1 MLFSLINHTSLAT
14 TVKVITT
21 HLRWKQSI
29 WTAPKN
35 ALNTTIMLQVYQ
47 NHCFGILPPA
57 TPYFSRWLIWTVHG
71 HLLSWLSWS
80 DLSSTMYSQLSFF
93 IFHLLSTSVMMMGII
108 SASLHKLG
116 TRSDTNISV
125 VGTRK
130 EIIVDK
136 MHMARH
142 AVQDPRR
149 TRGSREDV
157 AMYPPLLCYDM
168 NTETHS

>member
-1 MLFSLINHTSLAT
+1 
-14 TVKVITT
+14 
-21 HLRWKQSI
+21 
-29 WTAPKN
+29 
-35 ALNTTIMLQVYQ
+35 
-47 NHCFGILPPA
+47 
-57 TPYFSRWLIWTVHG
+57 
-71 HLLSWLSWS
+71 
-80 DLSSTMYSQLSFF
+80 
-93 IFHLLSTSVMMMGII
+93 MMMGII
-108 SASLHKLG
+108 SASLHRLG
-116 TRSDTNISV
+116 TRPDTNISV

>member
-1 MLFSLINHTSLAT
+1 
-14 TVKVITT
+14 
-21 HLRWKQSI
+21 
-29 WTAPKN
+29 
-35 ALNTTIMLQVYQ
+35 
-47 NHCFGILPPA
+47 
-57 TPYFSRWLIWTVHG
+57 
-71 HLLSWLSWS
+71 
-80 DLSSTMYSQLSFF
+80 
-93 IFHLLSTSVMMMGII
+93 MMMGII

-149 TRGSREDV
+149 TRASREDIATLHYF
-157 AMYPPLLCYDM
+157 AM
-168 NTETHS
+168 T